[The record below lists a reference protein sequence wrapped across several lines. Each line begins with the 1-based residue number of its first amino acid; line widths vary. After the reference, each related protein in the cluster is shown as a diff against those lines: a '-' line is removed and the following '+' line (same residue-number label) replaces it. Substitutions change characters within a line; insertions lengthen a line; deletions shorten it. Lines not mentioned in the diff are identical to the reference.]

1 MASKEEELENLFKRW
16 KEKQVEEKDWKK
28 TTVGGREIL
37 RKHFTKDGMV
47 DAEAYEKATC
57 KVLVVLKEANIA
69 DNKSEEWLKKH
80 PDGQRVWYREFAN
93 GTVKDGVIFWENEK
107 SDNKNLIE

>member
-69 DNKSEEWLKKH
+69 DNKSEE
-80 PDGQRVWYREFAN
+80 
-93 GTVKDGVIFWENEK
+93 
-107 SDNKNLIE
+107 